1 MTKTLTEQWRERTL
15 ESGVYY
21 VLLTDNGSAIVFC
34 EDGSLYDDPYE
45 EYESK
50 DIKEVLAPVPSYE
63 EWKESQKKRAL
74 WFDEKMK
81 IENKLNK
88 KIKLFKELL
97 DDALKTMGQIAR
109 LSEDR
114 VDAVQCANAI
124 CLIREKM
131 EEIEEVK

>member
-50 DIKEVLAPVPSYE
+50 DIKEVLAPVPSCE
-63 EWKESQKKRAL
+63 EWKRLQEQLNEANDVIKRYKRFETAS
-74 WFDEKMK
+74 K
-81 IENKLNK
+81 IENGVLVGVYPAWDYLK
-88 KIKLFKELL
+88 KW
-97 DDALKTMGQIAR
+97 G
-109 LSEDR
+109 
-114 VDAVQCANAI
+114 
-124 CLIREKM
+124 
-131 EEIEEVK
+131 VK